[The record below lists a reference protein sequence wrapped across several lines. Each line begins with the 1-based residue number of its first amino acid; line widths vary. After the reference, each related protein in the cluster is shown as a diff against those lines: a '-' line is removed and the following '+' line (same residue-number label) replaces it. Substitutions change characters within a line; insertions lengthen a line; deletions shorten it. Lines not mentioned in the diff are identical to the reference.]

1 MTKRRG
7 KAGKGNSSRNTGRQR
22 QTGSRHYPRT
32 ARLNALLTEIVADH
46 FKRVDHDDLGFVTIT
61 GVEVD
66 ADLNICQVF
75 VSTMAEPDPEQ
86 DDIVIDALTGER
98 RAVQRAIATQAK
110 LRKTPEV
117 VFAFDPAVRAGAK
130 IDSILATLDIV
141 PDEPEPEAADES
153 VDEPESVHDED
164 ESADEPAE
172 TEPTDQ
178 STDESTASEG
188 VD

>member
-32 ARLNALLTEIVADH
+32 ARLNALLTEIIADH

-130 IDSILATLDIV
+130 IDSILATLDIR
-141 PDEPEPEAADES
+141 PDEPEVEAADAEA
-153 VDEPESVHDED
+153 VDSPDED
-164 ESADEPAE
+164 APDEDAPDEIAPDEAE
-172 TEPTDQ
+172 
-178 STDESTASEG
+178 STDESAANEG